1 MSPLKQLQVL
11 VSDSSSLSGQLIAL
25 ALGQDPSLKAE
36 HMAPES
42 AIETAQIS
50 QPEIAVLSHTLDG
63 VRGRG
68 LEILTE
74 LLAVSPKTKAIML
87 LDCGDS
93 TIVVDCLRCGA
104 RGVFCRSHPLEM
116 LVRCVKV
123 VHAGQIWISAAEM
136 EFLLT
141 ALVGVSGS
149 PIVDARGMPLLSRR
163 EQDVIGSMV
172 EGLTNREIAERLS
185 LSENTVKNYVY
196 KIFDKL
202 GVSNRVE
209 AVMYAAAHASASQ
222 KLPRP
227 ATAEKAPELSA
238 RGHLWP
244 VGAAVGSV

>member
-1 MSPLKQLQVL
+1 MSRLKQLQVL

-36 HMAPES
+36 
-42 AIETAQIS
+42 QIS
-50 QPEIAVLSHTLDG
+50 PASVIEAAQLSRPEMAILSHTLDG
-63 VRGRG
+63 VQGKG
-68 LEILTE
+68 LEILND
-74 LLAVSPKTKAIML
+74 LLAVSPKTRAIML
-87 LDCGDS
+87 LDCEDS

-104 RGVFCRSHPLEM
+104 RGVFCRSHPLEL

-123 VHAGQIWISAAEM
+123 VHTGQVWISATEM

-141 ALVGVSGS
+141 ALVGSSGA

-163 EQDVIGSMV
+163 EQDVIGRMV

-209 AVMYAAAHASASQ
+209 AVMYAAAHASARAKSPSPPAPE
-222 KLPRP
+222 KSPRP
-227 ATAEKAPELSA
+227 AASP
-238 RGHLWP
+238 LWP
-244 VGAAVGSV
+244 VSAAVGNV